1 MNIQEMIFR
10 ALLEYEAQGEV
21 YTEKERVV
29 LGCMANGSE
38 METVRKFLTTVELK
52 EKFKIY
58 SLEEINKAVQSLV
71 EKDFI
76 KARIVTTTTGL
87 NFYELLNSQCDL
99 EEFLEG

>member
-21 YTEKERVV
+21 YIEKEKVV